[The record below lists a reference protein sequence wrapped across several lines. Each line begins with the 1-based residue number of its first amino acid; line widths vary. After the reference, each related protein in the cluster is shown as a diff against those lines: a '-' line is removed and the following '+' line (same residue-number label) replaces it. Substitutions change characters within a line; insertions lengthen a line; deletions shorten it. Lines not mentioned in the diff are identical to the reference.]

1 MKCVIYKILLW
12 VERLF
17 LFVLGPQGVRFN
29 VEGFCVG
36 LNLRLREG

>member
-17 LFVLGPQGVRFN
+17 LLYLALKACFLMWKF
-29 VEGFCVG
+29 FCVG